1 MGWAGLLA
9 IALAALSFSERT
21 PFPGTSALLPTV
33 GAALAI
39 AAGIGSRPS
48 SWGVGRLLALRPMR
62 FVGDRSYAFYLWHW
76 PVLIL
81 AGQYVGYELSVPV
94 KLALLAAAFLLSCV
108 SYALVEN
115 PIRRTRGRAA
125 GGVVFGVSIAAVIGT
140 AVLSLAA
147 ITREQQR
154 FDAPVASAAVV
165 TPMPALASRMSTRVT
180 GALPE
185 VVAAV
190 QAARRGE
197 PIPSGLSPPISGL
210 QTVPPRYAL
219 PPDCISL
226 GRSSSSTSR
235 VCRLGQVTSQKL
247 IVLIGDS
254 HAMMWLPAVLEM
266 AWRDGWAVVPL
277 LRTGCL
283 PQWWKNDNSPTRS
296 CRTWLDWATRQIGSL
311 RPRVT
316 LIGGFTAETRDRPAR
331 AATDAIIA
339 KATTL
344 KAGGTVVVIGDPEG
358 LSENP
363 IDSVLARHA
372 SMRTITTTWPAS
384 ALRPYN
390 RIAAQARKLGIGFLA
405 TRGFLCFQRR
415 CPAVIGH
422 TIAYRDNNHIT
433 AAYAAQVAD
442 AFRKAFLRAVGNAR

>member
-1 MGWAGLLA
+1 
-9 IALAALSFSERT
+9 
-21 PFPGTSALLPTV
+21 
-33 GAALAI
+33 
-39 AAGIGSRPS
+39 
-48 SWGVGRLLALRPMR
+48 MR

-81 AGQYVGYELSVPV
+81 AEQYVGYELSVPV
-94 KLALLAAAFLLSCV
+94 KLGLLAGAFALSCV

-115 PIRRTRGRAA
+115 PVRRLRGRAV
-125 GGVVFGVSIAAVIGT
+125 GGVVFGVSLAAVLGT

-147 ITREQQR
+147 IAREEQR
-154 FDAPVASAAVV
+154 FNAPVASAAFVDP
-165 TPMPALASRMSTRVT
+165 TPLASRISTRAT

-190 QAARRGE
+190 QAARRGD
-197 PIPSGLSPPISGL
+197 PIPSGLTPPISKL
-210 QTVPPRYAL
+210 HTIPSQYAL
-219 PPDCISL
+219 PPACLSL
-226 GRSSSSTSR
+226 GRSSDSTSK

-283 PQWWKNDNSPTRS
+283 PEWWENDNSPTRS
-296 CRTWLDWATRQIGSL
+296 CRPWLDWATRQIGTL
-311 RPRVT
+311 HPRVT
-316 LIGGFTAETRDRPAR
+316 LIGGYTAEKRELPAR

-344 KAGGTVVVIGDPEG
+344 KAWGTVVVIGDPEG
-358 LSENP
+358 LSRSP

-390 RIAAQARKLGIGFLA
+390 RVAAQARQRGIGFVA
-405 TRGFLCFQRR
+405 TRGFLCSQRR

-433 AAYAAQVAD
+433 AAYAARVAD
-442 AFRKAFLRAVGNAR
+442 AFRSAFLRAIG